1 MLVRPQKGQSQICS
15 VIDLENEFDSR
26 QQPEEFF
33 ESKLPIQSKGQKAE
47 RGEDQANDEFDESFD
62 LFQLNG

>member
-1 MLVRPQKGQSQICS
+1 MLVTPQKGQSQICS
-15 VIDLENEFDSR
+15 LIDLENESR
-26 QQPEEFF
+26 QQPDKFF

-47 RGEDQANDEFDESFD
+47 RGEDQANDEFGESFD

>member
-1 MLVRPQKGQSQICS
+1 MLVTPQKGQSQICS
-15 VIDLENEFDSR
+15 LIDLENESR
-26 QQPEEFF
+26 QQPDEFF

>member
-1 MLVRPQKGQSQICS
+1 MLVRPQKGQSHICS
-15 VIDLENEFDSR
+15 LIDLENASR
-26 QQPEEFF
+26 QQPEKFI